1 LSDRHAR
8 RWDQFVIFRIAK
20 VSYVKDIETL
30 LHALIDTKGNR
41 VHGKVPRD
49 ADINRMLRAVVSN
62 EKRRLKTFERALR

>member
-1 LSDRHAR
+1 M
-8 RWDQFVIFRIAK
+8 
-20 VSYVKDIETL
+20 KDIETL